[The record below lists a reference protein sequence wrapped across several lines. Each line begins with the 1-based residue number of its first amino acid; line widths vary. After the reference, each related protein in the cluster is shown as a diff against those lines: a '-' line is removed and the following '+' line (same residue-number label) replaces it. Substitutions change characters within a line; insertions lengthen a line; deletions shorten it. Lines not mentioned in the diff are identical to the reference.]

1 MQDHAISP
9 RLQFGF
15 IFVGLARRWR
25 RALDERMAAI
35 GLTDATWPPLVHLRR
50 SGGGISQAELAARV
64 GIDASSLVRL
74 LDVLCGRGLIERRP
88 APDDRRT
95 RALFLT
101 AAGVAAVEAALVVLQ
116 AAEEEMLI
124 DLDDAELAA
133 MLRGFGRIEA
143 RIAQVREERGA

>member
-1 MQDHAISP
+1 MQDPANSP

-15 IFVGLARRWR
+15 VFVGLARRWR

-50 SGGGISQAELAARV
+50 SGGGISQTELAARV

-74 LDVLCGRGLIERRP
+74 LDVLCERGLIERRP
-88 APDDRRT
+88 APADRRT

-101 AAGVAAVEAALVVLQ
+101 AAGEAAVEAALVVLQ
-116 AAEEEMLI
+116 TAEKDMLT
-124 DLDDAELAA
+124 DLNDAELAT
-133 MLRGFGRIEA
+133 MLQSLGRIEA
-143 RIAQVREERGA
+143 RIAQVRGESGA